1 MLENSIYME
10 SCQRG
15 DVTIRCDNLLGE
27 IAWHVPRVIK
37 DKPLEL

>member
-1 MLENSIYME
+1 LSL
-10 SCQRG
+10 G

-37 DKPLEL
+37 DKSLKL